1 MKVGAIVR
9 CRTYHHLDEIRN
21 KNPFDKQ
28 GLLLEYDKL
37 MKTAT
42 VLLYCSGIKKFRA
55 HDVQLV
61 KNPN

>member
-9 CRTYHHLDEIRN
+9 CRDFHHIKNIRES
-21 KNPFDKQ
+21 NPFDKQ

-42 VLLYCSGIKKFRA
+42 VLLYTGETKRFRA

-61 KNPN
+61 KNP